1 MLDSRFFF
9 KSFKKILGPPKLS
22 GTSQK
27 SWLGKKD
34 AYYVI
39 AGVSTKDSN
48 NYPITY
54 EITGVANVTPSNS
67 DERFF
72 AVLKLDQS
80 RKVFPSGRENLSINW
95 QEWLQNADE
104 NYRQLEGETDEL
116 IESVRT
122 IVKSAFPEL
131 VCDSCCS
138 CRQTKKFDEKLQ
150 ENIGKTLINTAHNG
164 EKNT

>member
-1 MLDSRFFF
+1 MLD
-9 KSFKKILGPPKLS
+9 LPKLP
-22 GTSQK
+22 GANQK

-34 AYYVI
+34 AHYVI
-39 AGVSTKDSN
+39 AGVSKDSHD
-48 NYPITY
+48 YPITY

-72 AVLKLDQS
+72 AVLKLDQF
-80 RKVFPSGRENLSINW
+80 RKVFPSGRENLSRNW
-95 QEWLQNADE
+95 QEWLQNAGE
-104 NYRQLEGETDEL
+104 NYSQLEEETDEL
-116 IESVRT
+116 IKSVQT
-122 IVKSAFPEL
+122 TVHSAFPGL

-150 ENIGKTLINTAHNG
+150 QDKIGKTLINAAQNR